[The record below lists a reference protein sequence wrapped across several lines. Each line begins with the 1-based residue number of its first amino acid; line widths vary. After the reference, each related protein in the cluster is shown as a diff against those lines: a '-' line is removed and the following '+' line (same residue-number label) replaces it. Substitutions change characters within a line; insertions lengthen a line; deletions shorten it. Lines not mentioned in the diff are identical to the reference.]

1 MCYNRTYNK
10 VRRDCMEDLWLI
22 YNDKHP
28 SFNDV
33 LEKDNSVSIHHK
45 NLQAL
50 AIEMFRV
57 HSKTSRDSTR
67 RFSG

>member
-1 MCYNRTYNK
+1 
-10 VRRDCMEDLWLI
+10 MEDLWLI

-33 LEKDNSVSIHHK
+33 LEKDNSIHHK

-50 AIEMFRV
+50 AMEMFRV
-57 HSKTSRDSTR
+57 HSKTSRDSRR

>member
-1 MCYNRTYNK
+1 
-10 VRRDCMEDLWLI
+10 MEDLWLI

-57 HSKTSRDSTR
+57 HSQTSRDSTR